1 VKIFQGTLGIIIELL
16 NKRLLRWLGF
26 INPIPHNFK
35 GTESVMNKNDW
46 ILTILALT
54 FLVVISL
61 PLEIAM
67 FKSWRCAFIDAV
79 NWNGR
84 IAG

>member
-1 VKIFQGTLGIIIELL
+1 M
-16 NKRLLRWLGF
+16 
-26 INPIPHNFK
+26 
-35 GTESVMNKNDW
+35 ESVMNKNDW

-84 IAG
+84 IEG